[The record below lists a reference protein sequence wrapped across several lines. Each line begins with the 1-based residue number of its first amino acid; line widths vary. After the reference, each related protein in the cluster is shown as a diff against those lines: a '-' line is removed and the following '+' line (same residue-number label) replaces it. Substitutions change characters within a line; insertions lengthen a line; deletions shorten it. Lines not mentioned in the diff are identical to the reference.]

1 MYFALVWQLAA
12 DESAAAGHSLV
23 TWQLRFKQRP
33 HRRVLDSKSVALI
46 VYLTVCGH
54 MSSFWSDACR
64 SAISKP
70 VQTLLDSAYASCSV
84 TVRCADAAAAFCA
97 ILVACCHVTLEPSDR
112 CVLSERPCERD
123 NALPAVPNARIEQTA
138 HLEALRMVQRADVL
152 WQLFRG
158 LDVGG

>member
-1 MYFALVWQLAA
+1 MPLAPYYNHCHHYRIAVLYANAFSSDDCHRLCVVLRRNNKKTRRSAVEVFFALVWQLAA

-46 VYLTVCGH
+46 AYLTVCGH

-97 ILVACCHVTLEPSDR
+97 IGRML
-112 CVLSERPCERD
+112 PCD
-123 NALPAVPNARIEQTA
+123 T
-138 HLEALRMVQRADVL
+138 
-152 WQLFRG
+152 
-158 LDVGG
+158 